1 MRLIRFRRP
10 STALLR
16 EFVAGQAAKELSYRQ
31 VGATR
36 SDLPAGYVHD
46 QESAD
51 LGPFDPAAFDRAAA
65 AVTSWRVQAGAGL
78 NVFPGDPVQDGDT
91 FALVIRLPVGCYV
104 MAAGRV
110 VFVFDE
116 PDRSGFGYGTLP
128 GHPEQGEEAFAVVRR
143 GGRMYF
149 EITAFSRPRHPLA
162 RLGKPVS
169 RLLQRQTTRRYI
181 AAMHAVVGQTPNK
194 TEQRGQH

>member
-1 MRLIRFRRP
+1 LRLIRFRRP

-16 EFVAGQAAKELSYRQ
+16 EFVAGQAAKELSYSQ

-36 SDLPAGYVHD
+36 SGLPPGYAED
-46 QESAD
+46 RESAD
-51 LGPFDPAAFDRAAA
+51 LGPFDPATFDRAAA
-65 AVTSWRVQAGAGL
+65 ALTSWQVQTGAGL
-78 NVFPGDPVQDGDT
+78 TVFPGDPVRDGDT
-91 FALVIRLPVGCYV
+91 FALVIRLPVGGYV

-110 VFVFDE
+110 AFAFDE
-116 PDRSGFGYGTLP
+116 PHRRGFGYGTLP

-143 GGRMYF
+143 GDRMYF

-169 RLLQRQTTRRYI
+169 RRLQRQTTRRYI
-181 AAMHAVVGQTPNK
+181 AAMHAAIGQS
-194 TEQRGQH
+194 

>member
-10 STALLR
+10 SPALLR
-16 EFVAGQAAKELSYRQ
+16 EFVADQAAKELPYRH

-46 QESAD
+46 RECAE
-51 LGPFDPAAFDRAAA
+51 LGPFDAAAFDRAAA
-65 AVTSWRVQAGAGL
+65 ALTSWRVQAGAGL
-78 NVFPGDPVQDGDT
+78 TVFPGDPVQNGDT
-91 FALVIRLPVGCYV
+91 FALVIRLPVGAYV

-110 VFVFDE
+110 VFVLDE
-116 PDRSGFGYGTLP
+116 PDRRGFGYGTLP
-128 GHPEQGEEAFAVVRR
+128 GHPERGEEAFAVVRR
-143 GGRMYF
+143 GDRMFF

-169 RLLQRQTTRRYI
+169 RRLQRQTTARYI
-181 AAMHAVVGQTPNK
+181 AAMHAFVGQSG
-194 TEQRGQH
+194 EQT